1 MNEPA
6 IAGPAGVQPVGH
18 QHPLLADRIRLDR
31 IVSNMDITIQRTLY
45 GRTLG
50 DDQERLVYGGTSAT
64 DVLQKALLDLLR
76 YDQAKLTT
84 SWEALSVTIARRR
97 AIDAVR
103 ESTKG
108 RRAADAAA
116 GDPDEITVVSFDEL
130 LDAHTSADISA
141 WSDPEQAFICNEQ
154 QKVLRRLIRELPEPS
169 RTIVDALYYQGR
181 SRVEVGSQVNLTPQ
195 RVGQIYAKT
204 LLTLL
209 EKARNDP
216 EFPTDMTRGER
227 TPL

>member
-6 IAGPAGVQPVGH
+6 IPGPAGTSLVG
-18 QHPLLADRIRLDR
+18 QHPLLADRTRLNR
-31 IVSNMDITIQRTLY
+31 ILSNMDITIQRTLH
-45 GRTLG
+45 GQRLS
-50 DDQERLVYGGTSAT
+50 DEERVVHGGTSSK
-64 DVLQKALLDLLR
+64 DVLQKALLELLS
-76 YDQAKLTT
+76 YDQSKLAT

-116 GDPDEITVVSFDEL
+116 DDPDEITVVSFDL
-130 LDAHTSADISA
+130 FLDEHTGAEISA
-141 WSDPEQAFICNEQ
+141 WGDPEQAFIHNEQ
-154 QKVLRRLIRELPEPS
+154 QKVLRRVIRELPEPS
-169 RTIVDALYYQGR
+169 RTIVNALHYMGQ
-181 SRVEVGSQVNLTPQ
+181 SRVDVGRQVNLTPQ

-204 LLTLL
+204 LREVL

-216 EFPTDMTRGER
+216 DFPTDMPEGG
-227 TPL
+227 

>member
-1 MNEPA
+1 MNESA
-6 IAGPAGVQPVGH
+6 IARPAGAPPVGQ
-18 QHPLLADRIRLDR
+18 QHPLLADRTRLNR

-45 GRTLG
+45 GRALG
-50 DDQERLVYGGTSAT
+50 DNQERLVHGGISAA
-64 DVLQKALLDLLR
+64 DVLQKALMDLLR
-76 YDQAKLTT
+76 YDEAKLPTN
-84 SWEALSVTIARRR
+84 WEALSVTIARRR

-116 GDPDEITVVSFDEL
+116 DDPDEITVVSFDEQL
-130 LDAHTSADISA
+130 LDARTGADISA
-141 WSDPEQAFICNEQ
+141 WSDPEQAFIHNEQ

-169 RTIVDALYYQGR
+169 RTIVNALYYQGR
-181 SRVEVGSQVNLTPQ
+181 SRVEAGQQVNLTPQ

-204 LLTLL
+204 LPTLL

-216 EFPTDMTRGER
+216 EFPTDMTER
-227 TPL
+227 R